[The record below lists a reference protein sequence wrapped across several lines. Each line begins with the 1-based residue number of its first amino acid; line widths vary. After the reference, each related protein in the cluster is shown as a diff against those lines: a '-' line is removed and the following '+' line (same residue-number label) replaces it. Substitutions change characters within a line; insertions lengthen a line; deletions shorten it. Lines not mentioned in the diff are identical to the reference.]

1 MSPLYSPYIL
11 QLIESIIMM
20 SLATIP
26 VGSSAKVIGFRK
38 DNHSFRR
45 KLLSM
50 GLTPGA
56 VIDVVRIAPLGDPLQ
71 LNVRGVSLSLRHSEA
86 ETILVEKV

>member
-1 MSPLYSPYIL
+1 MT
-11 QLIESIIMM
+11 
-20 SLATIP
+20 SLAKIS

-38 DNHSFRR
+38 DDHTFRR

-56 VIDVVRIAPLGDPLQ
+56 VIEVVRIAPLGDPLQ
-71 LNVRGVSLSLRHSEA
+71 LNVRGVSLTLRHTEA
-86 ETILVEKV
+86 DTILVEQV

>member
-1 MSPLYSPYIL
+1 
-11 QLIESIIMM
+11 MM
-20 SLATIP
+20 SLAAIS
-26 VGSSAKVIGFRK
+26 VGSSAKVLGFSK

-56 VIDVVRIAPLGDPLQ
+56 IIEVVRIAPLGDPLQ
-71 LNVRGVSLSLRHSEA
+71 LSVRGVSLTLRHNEA
-86 ETILVEKV
+86 ETILVEQA

>member
-1 MSPLYSPYIL
+1 
-11 QLIESIIMM
+11 MM

-26 VGSSAKVIGFRK
+26 VGSSAKVPGFRK
-38 DNHSFRR
+38 DDHSFRR

-56 VIDVVRIAPLGDPLQ
+56 IIKVIRVAPLGDPLQ
-71 LNVRGVSLSLRHSEA
+71 LHVRGVSLTLRRSEA
-86 ETILVEKV
+86 DTILVEKV